1 MADWLQK
8 QWEGYSIWHLL
19 LLPLSFIFFLLS
31 IFRKCLFSLGLLRSY
46 KLSVPVIVVGNISIG
61 GTGKTP
67 LVIALAAQLKDAGF
81 KPGIISRGYGGS
93 VNEVMEV
100 FADSLPSEVGD
111 EPLLIAKRSS
121 FPVFVSRNRVDAGLA
136 LLKANPEVNVIVSD
150 DGLQHYRLQRDIE
163 VAVID
168 AERGLGNAL
177 LMPAG
182 PLRETSRRLN
192 AVDAIVMSNA
202 NSQGSI
208 KQGYL
213 PPVFNMQLSGDVFVS
228 LLDGDTQ
235 QRAPFFKKK
244 PLVAVAG
251 IGRPQRF
258 FDHLGHMGLFFEQK
272 SFADHHAFT
281 PQDLLPFAGK
291 TILMTEKDAVKCAQF
306 AKGDAPYD
314 LWMLPVSANI
324 EHELIDLVL
333 SKLAVVSK
341 GK

>member
-8 QWEGYSIWHLL
+8 QWESYSIWHLF

-31 IFRKCLFSLGLLRSY
+31 TVRKCLFSLGLLRSY
-46 KLSVPVIVVGNISIG
+46 KLPVPVIVVGNISIG

-202 NSQGSI
+202 DSQGSI

-228 LLDGDTQ
+228 LLDGETQ

-258 FDHLGHMGLFFEQK
+258 FDHLGQK

-281 PQDLLPFAGK
+281 SQDLLPFAGK
-291 TILMTEKDAVKCAQF
+291 TILMTEKDAVKCAPF

-324 EHELIDLVL
+324 EHELIELVL
-333 SKLAVVSK
+333 SNLAVVSK